1 MVRNKFKEMSIV
13 DLKNLLS
20 NNRIAIT
27 EDCIK
32 KSLGNLKNTSNIRL
46 LRRDN
51 ARILTILKGKN
62 GKCV

>member
-20 NNRIAIT
+20 NNRVAIT

-62 GKCV
+62 GKRV